1 MFRTLKYFPN
11 GKEPEYT
18 FFTDFDIAS
27 HFNGGIEDTYKR
39 VIKEWGNNYKAMTEV
54 SICLNLLCWDFYEK
68 NNSISKIFS
77 DLYYKSR
84 DYFSIILLRITKR
97 PLNIILKWQI
107 NYDIS

>member
-39 VIKEWGNNYKAMTEV
+39 VIIKK
-54 SICLNLLCWDFYEK
+54 
-68 NNSISKIFS
+68 
-77 DLYYKSR
+77 
-84 DYFSIILLRITKR
+84 
-97 PLNIILKWQI
+97 
-107 NYDIS
+107 

>member
-39 VIKEWGNNYKAMTEV
+39 VIKEWGNNYKA
-54 SICLNLLCWDFYEK
+54 IRRRQKQLNKYATDATQLLAR
-68 NNSISKIFS
+68 
-77 DLYYKSR
+77 L
-84 DYFSIILLRITKR
+84 
-97 PLNIILKWQI
+97 P
-107 NYDIS
+107 

>member
-77 DLYYKSR
+77 DFYYKSR
-84 DYFSIILLRITKR
+84 DYFYNTFEDNKEALEYYFEMT
-97 PLNIILKWQI
+97 
-107 NYDIS
+107 D

>member
-39 VIKEWGNNYKAMTEV
+39 VIKEWKARCIQNV
-54 SICLNLLCWDFYEK
+54 QNVDR
-68 NNSISKIFS
+68 SKYLS
-77 DLYYKSR
+77 
-84 DYFSIILLRITKR
+84 
-97 PLNIILKWQI
+97 
-107 NYDIS
+107 